1 MIDRPDADALLAG
14 PLGQWLAD
22 QSGLREETRD
32 KVWRRFLIAVGLA
45 AAVAFAMVVSGS
57 PVVAALQ
64 IGGLIG
70 AGGWLWGEWTKR
82 PVVNRI
88 KEGINGAIARALGLS
103 YSLAV
108 GDRGNFDRALQFAML
123 PQHDKAVLEDAWWGE
138 VGGRPF
144 RLHEARLTEER
155 GSGKNRRTVTVFQ
168 GAIMSVGFARS
179 FTGTTLIE
187 RSGQHDGLL
196 GLFGRKRDTAT
207 VGGMS
212 LSRMDTVDPRFN
224 DEFEV
229 WTDDQVEAHYLI
241 HPEYV
246 ERLVALES
254 AFAARKLR
262 ALFRDGEL
270 LVVFESGNDFE
281 TGSLDPGDDR
291 LHVQQAIGQFGAL
304 ADLAVRLNER
314 AR

>member
-1 MIDRPDADALLAG
+1 VIERPDADALLAG

-22 QSGLREETRD
+22 QSGLRERTRA
-32 KVWRRFLIAVGLA
+32 KVTHRFVAAVVLA
-45 AAVAFAMVVSGS
+45 AAVAFAMVVSGG
-57 PVVAALQ
+57 PVVGALQ
-64 IGGLIG
+64 IGALIG

-88 KEGINGAIARALGLS
+88 KEGINSAIARALGLS

-108 GDRGNFDRALQFAML
+108 ADRRDFDRALRFAML
-123 PQHDKAVLEDAWWGE
+123 PTHDKATLEDAWWGE

-144 RLHEARLTEER
+144 RLHEAKLTEER
-155 GSGKNRRTVTVFQ
+155 GSGKSRRTVTVFQ

-179 FTGTTLIE
+179 FSGTTLIE
-187 RSGQHDGLL
+187 RNGQHDGLL
-196 GLFGRKRDTAT
+196 GLFGRKRDSAEI
-207 VGGMS
+207 GG
-212 LSRMDTVDPRFN
+212 LPLTRMDMVDPRFN
-224 DEFEV
+224 DEFDV
-229 WTDDQVEAHYLI
+229 WTNDPVEAQYLV

-254 AFAARKLR
+254 AFTARKLR

-270 LVVFESGNDFE
+270 LVVFEAGNEFE
-281 TGSLDPGDDR
+281 TGSLDSGDDR
-291 LHVQQAIGQFGAL
+291 HHLQQAIAHFSAL

-314 AR
+314 GR